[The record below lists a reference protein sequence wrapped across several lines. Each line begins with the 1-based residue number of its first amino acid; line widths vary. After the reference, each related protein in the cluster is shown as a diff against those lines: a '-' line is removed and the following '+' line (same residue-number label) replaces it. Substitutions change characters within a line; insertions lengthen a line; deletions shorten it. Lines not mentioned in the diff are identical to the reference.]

1 MSTESGTGK
10 VAAEMLGQA
19 KALVEAAAAQEAEQQ
34 DLFGPVSPEEMVEA
48 REALGGQAGHMAVL
62 REARVRR
69 AGRPKGARNKRTDDF
84 EKYILQFGQ
93 HPAITLMQI
102 QSTPPEVLIEAS
114 KQPKVHSFRKNG
126 RPNIVVERLS
136 YQEAEAMRM
145 RAAEALM
152 PYLVGKKPLAVDM
165 NFSGLSDLVIA
176 GVTHSNA
183 EVTNIVEG
191 EFLPLDDEVDDE

>member
-1 MSTESGTGK
+1 MSTDRPK
-10 VAAEMLGQA
+10 DPLARQMDQA
-19 KALVEAAAAQEAEQQ
+19 KALVEAAAAHEAEQE
-34 DLFGPVSPEEMVEA
+34 DLFGPVTPEEMVEA
-48 REALGGQAGHMAVL
+48 REALGEAAGHMAVL
-62 REARVRR
+62 REARERKR
-69 AGRPKGARNKRTDDF
+69 GRPKGARNRRTDDF

-126 RPNIVVERLS
+126 KPNIVVERLS

-152 PYLVGKKPLAVDM
+152 PYLQGKKPIAVDL
-165 NFSGLSDLVIA
+165 NFSGVSDLVIA
-176 GVTHSNA
+176 GVTHTAS
-183 EVTNIVEG
+183 EVQSIIEADFAPVPDG
-191 EFLPLDDEVDDE
+191 DDE